1 MGWYVFAY
9 LVADGSGAAYLAQV
23 LHRAK
28 TARVEPRRETGDHDP
43 FSDHYEDRRHFVQD
57 VDRLVDPATG
67 LSGEWHFDIVLDF
80 VFPIAHRGVT
90 LTLVLFRIDDG
101 TWSANHPKPDQV
113 VTDLGST
120 LRSVT
125 RNSDVIARF
134 GEDTFI
140 CLLPL
145 CNIQGGLV
153 FADRMRDALEDFTS
167 RTGTTVSAA
176 VASTLGDGEG
186 TQRDMVRALKGALAE
201 AQSQGGDRVELPADG
216 WNV

>member
-1 MGWYVFAY
+1 M
-9 LVADGSGAAYLAQV
+9 
-23 LHRAK
+23 
-28 TARVEPRRETGDHDP
+28 
-43 FSDHYEDRRHFVQD
+43 QD

-67 LSGEWHFDIVLDF
+67 LSSELHFEIVLDF

-101 TWSANHPKPDQV
+101 NWAVDNAEPDEV

-120 LRSVT
+120 LRGVT

-134 GEDTFI
+134 GKDMFV

-145 CNIQGGLV
+145 CNLQGGLV
-153 FADRMRDALEDFTS
+153 FADRMQDALEDFKK
-167 RTGTTVSAA
+167 RTGATVSAA
-176 VASTLGDGEG
+176 VASHRGEGEG
-186 TQRDMVRALKGALAE
+186 TSSDMVTALEDTLVQ
-201 AQSQGGDRVELPADG
+201 AQSEGGDRVEVPASG

>member
-1 MGWYVFAY
+1 M
-9 LVADGSGAAYLAQV
+9 
-23 LHRAK
+23 H
-28 TARVEPRRETGDHDP
+28 
-43 FSDHYEDRRHFVQD
+43 D

-67 LSGEWHFDIVLDF
+67 LSSEWHFEIVLDF

-101 TWSANHPKPDQV
+101 NWTTNHPGPDQV

-120 LRSVT
+120 LRGVT
-125 RNSDVIARF
+125 RSSDVIARF
-134 GEDTFI
+134 GEDMFI

-153 FADRMRDALEDFTS
+153 FADRTRDALEDFTT

-176 VASTLGDGEG
+176 VASTRGDEEG
-186 TQRDMVRALKGALAE
+186 TSRDMVRALKGALVE
-201 AQSQGGDRVELPADG
+201 AQSKGGDRVELPADG